1 MSEKKEPLYLKN
13 LGIDTNQEYVI
24 FLRRDCPV
32 CKSEGFVALNR
43 VQVEVGDKKIIASLN
58 IIENEILQIG
68 QAGLSESAWKAVR
81 AKEGDPVVLSHLQPV
96 LSMHDVRSKIYEN
109 RLGEESFQRI
119 IQDIKDEKYSNI
131 EISSFITACSG
142 DHLNLEE
149 IKALTKAMI
158 RTGSVLKWDKH
169 TVVDKHCV
177 GGLPGNRTTPI
188 AVSIV
193 ASAGLIVPKTSSRAI
208 TSPAGTADT
217 MESVTK
223 VNLDLSQ
230 MRSVVEQEGGCIVW
244 GGSIGLSPVDDIL
257 IRVERALE
265 VDSVGQMIASVLSKK
280 AAAGSSHVV
289 IDIPIGKTAKIRTEE
304 DAEKLKYYFTV
315 VGKSVGLKVKVLISD
330 GSQPIG
336 RGIGPS
342 LEIKDCIEVLKN
354 DPDAPADLKQRAL
367 TIAGMM
373 LEFAEPHRY
382 KNGTGF
388 QAALEI
394 LESGRAWN
402 KFQNICKAQGEWK
415 EPSSAKFRS
424 DVFAKSSGTVSEIDN
439 RKIAKV
445 ARLAGAPNSRSAG
458 VYFISPLGKRIEK
471 GDVLYT
477 IHSESEGELEYA
489 FEYLNTQNGI
499 VTIS

>member
-24 FLRRDCPV
+24 FLRRDSPV

-43 VQVEVGDKKIIASLN
+43 VQVEVGNKKIIASLN
-58 IIENEILQIG
+58 IFENEILQMG
-68 QAGLSESAWKAVR
+68 QAGLSESAWKAVH
-81 AKEGDPVVLSHLQPV
+81 AQEGDPVFLSHLQPV

-158 RTGSVLKWDKH
+158 RTGSVLKWNKH

-188 AVSIV
+188 VVSIV

-217 MESVTK
+217 MEAVTK
-223 VNLDLSQ
+223 VNLDLSK
-230 MRSVVEQEGGCIVW
+230 MKSVVEQEGGCIVW

-354 DPDAPADLKQRAL
+354 DPKAPQDLKQRAL

-382 KNGTGF
+382 KNGNGF
-388 QAALEI
+388 EAALEI
-394 LESGRAWN
+394 LESGRAWD
-402 KFQNICKAQGEWK
+402 KFKNICKAQGEWK
-415 EPSSAKFRS
+415 EPSVAKFRS
-424 DVFAKSSGTVSEIDN
+424 DVFAKTSGIVTEIDN

-445 ARLAGAPNSRSAG
+445 ARLAGAPHSGSAG
-458 VYFISPLGKRIEK
+458 VYFLAPLGKRIER
-471 GDVLYT
+471 GEILYT
-477 IHSESEGELEYA
+477 VHSESEGEMEYS
-489 FEYLNTQNGI
+489 FEYLNSENGI

>member
-1 MSEKKEPLYLKN
+1 MSDKKEKLTLKN
-13 LGIDTNQEYVI
+13 LGIDTNQEYVV
-24 FLRRDCPV
+24 FLRRDCPA
-32 CKSEGFVALNR
+32 CKSEGFIALNR
-43 VQVEVGDKKIIASLN
+43 VQVSVGDHKIIASLN
-58 IIENEILQIG
+58 IVDNKVLPIG
-68 QAGLSESAWKAVR
+68 QVGLSESAWKAVH
-81 AKEGDPVVLSHLQPV
+81 AKEGDTVVLSHLQPV

-109 RLGEESFQRI
+109 RLNEDSFQRI

-131 EISSFITACSG
+131 EIASFITACSG

-158 RTGSVLKWDKH
+158 STGSVLKWDKH
-169 TVVDKHCV
+169 LVVDKHCV

-188 AVSIV
+188 VVSIV
-193 ASAGLIVPKTSSRAI
+193 AAAGLTVPKTSSRAI

-217 MESVTK
+217 MEAVTN
-223 VNLDLSQ
+223 VNLDLSR
-230 MRSVVEQEGGCIVW
+230 MKSVVEKEGGCIVW

-289 IDIPIGKTAKIRTEE
+289 IDIPIGKTAKVRTEE

-342 LEIKDCIEVLKN
+342 LEIKDCIRILKN
-354 DPDAPADLKQRAL
+354 EADSPSDLKQRAL
-367 TIAGMM
+367 TVAGAM
-373 LEFAEPHRY
+373 LEFSEPHRY
-382 KNGTGF
+382 KNGNGI
-388 QAALEI
+388 QASLEI
-394 LESGRAWN
+394 LESGKAWE
-402 KFQNICKAQGEWK
+402 KFERICKAQGGFK
-415 EPSSAKFRS
+415 EPSSSKFQL
-424 DVFAKSSGTVSEIDN
+424 DVIAQSSGTVSEIDN

-445 ARLAGAPNSRSAG
+445 ARLAGAPNASSAG
-458 VYFISPLGKRIEK
+458 VYFLSPLGRRIEK

-477 IHSESEGELEYA
+477 IHSDSEGELEYA
-489 FEYLNTQNGI
+489 FDYLNTQNGI
-499 VTIS
+499 ITIL